1 MYFFKGRNTTY
12 NVSNKP
18 AVSIWSSG
26 SGLADF
32 FQEPKLGTTWYNPN
46 GPTPTFDMKQTNQTV
61 YEARL
66 GSDAFMGCKVSLLNI
81 ITVWYEK
88 KYILSERKKNN
99 TSDSFVF
106 WKNLI

>member
-1 MYFFKGRNTTY
+1 MFVKVVGYINIKIPVISELFLFDL
-12 NVSNKP
+12 
-18 AVSIWSSG
+18 SG

-81 ITVWYEK
+81 ITV
-88 KYILSERKKNN
+88 
-99 TSDSFVF
+99 
-106 WKNLI
+106 